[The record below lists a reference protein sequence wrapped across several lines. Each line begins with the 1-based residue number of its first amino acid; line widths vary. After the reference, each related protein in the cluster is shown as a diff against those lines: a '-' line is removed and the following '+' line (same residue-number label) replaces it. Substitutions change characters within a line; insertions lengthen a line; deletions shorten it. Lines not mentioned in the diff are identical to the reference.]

1 LESTLSIFTFFGSI
15 ATFIVW
21 LFFNDENFNVY
32 QNIVVVVVITLGFA
46 ALMGQPGRL
55 VGWSR
60 QSGRVRET
68 ILNRAEINYEKK
80 S

>member
-55 VGWSR
+55 GVEAGKA
-60 QSGRVRET
+60 VE
-68 ILNRAEINYEKK
+68 
-80 S
+80 